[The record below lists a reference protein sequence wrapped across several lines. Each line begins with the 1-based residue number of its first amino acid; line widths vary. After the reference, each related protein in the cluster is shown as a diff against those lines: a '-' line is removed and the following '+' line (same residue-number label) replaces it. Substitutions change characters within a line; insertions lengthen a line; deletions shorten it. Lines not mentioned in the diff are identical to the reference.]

1 MHTPTPAPIAIIG
14 AMQPELDLLQSRL
27 QQAQSQRSGLIV
39 FHTGLLAGKPVV
51 LVLSG
56 IGKVNAAVATALV
69 IQQFKPACVINTGS
83 AGGLG
88 AGLKVGDVVLG
99 AEAAHHDVDVTA
111 FGYVPGQVPQQPPR
125 FASDAVLLQTAR
137 QAAAAFAGAAIV
149 EGLVVS
155 GDAFIHE
162 RSKIDAI
169 RRDFAD
175 VQAVEMEAAAI
186 AQTCHVLAT
195 PFVIVRAISDAADE
209 AASQSFDEFLQ
220 TAARHS
226 AQMVENLVAAIE
238 AA

>member
-27 QQAQSQRSGLIV
+27 QQAQSQRSGQIV

-195 PFVIVRAISDAADE
+195 PFVIVRAISYAADE

>member
-1 MHTPTPAPIAIIG
+1 
-14 AMQPELDLLQSRL
+14 MQPELDLLQSRL
-27 QQAQSQRSGLIV
+27 QQAQSQRSGQIV